1 MLIFNKTPLY
11 HFNMSKHAEIRK
23 HLQAGH
29 SLTGLEAIELYSV
42 YRLSSV
48 INRLRREGLGI
59 ETSMI
64 TASDGKTIF
73 AKYWIPIYSRRK

>member
-1 MLIFNKTPLY
+1 
-11 HFNMSKHAEIRK
+11 MSKHAEIRK

-29 SLTGLEAIELYSV
+29 SLTGLEAIDRYQV

-48 INRLRREGLGI
+48 INRLRKEGLEI

-73 AKYWIPIYSRRK
+73 AKYWIPISARKK

>member
-1 MLIFNKTPLY
+1 
-11 HFNMSKHAEIRK
+11 MSKHAEIRK
-23 HLQAGH
+23 HLQSGH
-29 SLTGLEAIELYSV
+29 SLTGLEAIDLYQV

-48 INRLRREGLGI
+48 INRLRKEGLEI

-73 AKYWIPIYSRRK
+73 AKYWIPISARKK

>member
-1 MLIFNKTPLY
+1 
-11 HFNMSKHAEIRK
+11 MSKQAEIRQ

-29 SLTGLEAIELYSV
+29 SLTGLEAIDLYQV

-48 INRLRREGLGI
+48 INRLRKEGLEI

-64 TASDGKTIF
+64 TSSDGRTIF
-73 AKYWIPIYSRRK
+73 AKYWIPIHARKK

>member
-1 MLIFNKTPLY
+1 
-11 HFNMSKHAEIRK
+11 MSKHAEIRK

-29 SLTGLEAIELYSV
+29 SLTGLEAIDLYQV

-48 INRLRREGLGI
+48 INRLRKEGLEI

-64 TASDGKTIF
+64 TANDGKTIY
-73 AKYWIPIYSRRK
+73 AKYWIPISARKK

>member
-1 MLIFNKTPLY
+1 
-11 HFNMSKHAEIRK
+11 MSKHSEIRK
-23 HLQAGH
+23 HIQAGH
-29 SLTGLEAIELYSV
+29 SLTGLEAIDLYQV

-48 INRLRREGLGI
+48 INRLRKEGLEI

-73 AKYWIPIYSRRK
+73 AKYWIPISARKK

>member
-1 MLIFNKTPLY
+1 
-11 HFNMSKHAEIRK
+11 MSKHSEIRK
-23 HLQAGH
+23 HFQAGH
-29 SLTGLEAIELYSV
+29 SLTGLEAIDLYQV

-48 INRLRREGLGI
+48 INRLRKEGLEI

-73 AKYWIPIYSRRK
+73 AKYWIPIYARKK